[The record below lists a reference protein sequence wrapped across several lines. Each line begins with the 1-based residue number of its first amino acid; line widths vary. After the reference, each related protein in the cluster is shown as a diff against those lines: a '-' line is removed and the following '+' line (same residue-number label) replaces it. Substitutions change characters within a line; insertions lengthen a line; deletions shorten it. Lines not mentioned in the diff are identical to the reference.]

1 MSHFVKNA
9 IKMRDKHFS
18 TRLELNENV
27 LKKNIEF
34 LKNKIGKKTEI
45 IAVLKANAYG
55 FGDIILAKKIIKQGI
70 KNIAVADFEEGIRLR
85 RNGINHSIMVMYPGL
100 NNLEPIIENNLE
112 PTIYSLEMLNMLIF
126 QAKKYKKN
134 IFFHLK
140 IDTGMCRYGFLKD
153 ELQKAVIKIKK
164 QKNIKIKSV
173 FSHFSSSQINSH
185 KKFSMSQIE
194 KFKVQKFFFED
205 LFSYKIKFHISNSY
219 GALNFPNA
227 NFDMVRIGF
236 GLYYG
241 FNNNKTNCIG
251 ELKSSI
257 AQIKLIKKGEAIGYN
272 RSFVAK
278 NNMKIGIIPMGYA
291 DGLRRSWGN
300 QKLSFVLKK
309 KNLPILGDI
318 SMDSCVVDLTN
329 LKNIKIG
336 DEVMLFG
343 KYRNIFSLCSNLNII
358 PYEITAG
365 LSKRIRRVLI

>member
-1 MSHFVKNA
+1 ML
-9 IKMRDKHFS
+9 DKYFS
-18 TRLELNENV
+18 TRLELNENI

-34 LKNKIGKKTEI
+34 LKSKIEKKTEI

-70 KNIAVADFEEGIRLR
+70 KNLAVADFEEGIRLR
-85 RNGINHSIMVMYPGL
+85 RNGINHSIMVMYPSL
-100 NNLEPIIENNLE
+100 NNLEPIIQNNLE
-112 PTIYSLEMLNMLIF
+112 PTIYSLEMLNMLII

-134 IFFHLK
+134 ILFHLK

-153 ELQKAVIKIKK
+153 EIKKVIIKIKK
-164 QKNIKIKSV
+164 QKNLKIKSV
-173 FSHFSSSQINSH
+173 FSHLSSSQIKSH
-185 KKFSMSQIE
+185 KNFSMSQIE
-194 KFKVQKFFFED
+194 KFKFQKIFFEE
-205 LFSYKIKFHISNSY
+205 LFPYKIKFHISNSH
-219 GALNFPNA
+219 GVLNFPNA

-241 FNNNKTNCIG
+241 FNNKKTNCIG
-251 ELKSSI
+251 ELKSLIS
-257 AQIKLIKKGEAIGYN
+257 QVKLIKKGEAIGYN
-272 RSFVAK
+272 RSFIAK

-300 QKLSFVLKK
+300 QKLSFTFKN

-318 SMDSCVVDLTN
+318 SMDSCVVDLTHF
-329 LKNIKIG
+329 KKIKIG
-336 DEVMLFG
+336 DEVVLFG
-343 KYRNIFSLCSNLNII
+343 KSRNIFSLCSDLNII